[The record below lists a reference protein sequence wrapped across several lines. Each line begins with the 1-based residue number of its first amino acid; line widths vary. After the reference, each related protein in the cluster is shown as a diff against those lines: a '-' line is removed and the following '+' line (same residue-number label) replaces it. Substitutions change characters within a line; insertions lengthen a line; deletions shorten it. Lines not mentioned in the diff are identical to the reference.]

1 MTGTVT
7 VKEAPVATP
16 TPTPPPPPAGGAPPP
31 PPPQLRSLKLVRTS
45 FCTQRSRTCKRPG
58 VVLSIDLS
66 APATVRGTLRRAS
79 LRGKA
84 RYQAFGSVD
93 FGQVAAGPRQ
103 LRFTRTKTNRRLTPA
118 RYRLV
123 LQTAGTTRTFSFRV
137 RR

>member
-1 MTGTVT
+1 
-7 VKEAPVATP
+7 
-16 TPTPPPPPAGGAPPP
+16 
-31 PPPQLRSLKLVRTS
+31 VRTS

-58 VVLSIDLS
+58 VVLSIDSS

-103 LRFTRTKTNRRLTPA
+103 LRFTRTKKLSQNLRRLRGA
-118 RYRLV
+118 WRGR
-123 LQTAGTTRTFSFRV
+123 GCRSRSSW
-137 RR
+137 